1 MISEMMLNNPRWY
14 AIHTKPKEEDRVDS
28 NLRAWGVE
36 SFSPR
41 IKEPRYNQF
50 TDKPINVVKALFPRY
65 IFARFDA
72 SKLLHKIYYT
82 RGVHSVVS
90 LGSEPIPI
98 DDETIAVIRSRV
110 GKDGFVAIGEDEF
123 KRGDEVRIQRGSL
136 KGLSGIFEGPVHDSQ
151 RVMILLTTIKYQASI
166 MVDRAVVQ
174 KAQVVAY
181 GA

>member
-1 MISEMMLNNPRWY
+1 MSGEMMSDNRCWY
-14 AIHTKPKEEDRVDS
+14 AIHTKPKEEDRVYS
-28 NLRAWGVE
+28 NLIAWGVE

-50 TDKPINVVKALFPRY
+50 TGKPVNIVKPLFPRY

-72 SKLLHKIYYT
+72 GKMLHKIYYT
-82 RGVHSVVS
+82 RGVHSVIGF
-90 LGSEPIPI
+90 GSEPTPI
-98 DDETIAVIRSRV
+98 DDETIAVIQSRV
-110 GKDGFVAIGEDEF
+110 GKDGFVVIGEDL
-123 KRGDEVRIQRGSL
+123 KRGDEVMIQNGSL

-174 KAQVVAY
+174 KAYA
-181 GA
+181 AAA